1 MTSGAASMPD
11 DPPRRR
17 GRPPAGGREAILA
30 AARELLRERGIARV
44 TSREVAALAG
54 VSEASVFYHYKDR
67 AGLLQAVFEQGLEPL
82 QALSSSRRLSGVD
95 LHEALTRFANT
106 LDGFLDQALPVIAA
120 AQSDTALRDAM
131 AAYMTEQDL
140 GPHRGVATLGEY
152 LAAEQ
157 AAGRVRRGV
166 DPNAV
171 AMLFV
176 GACFTRAAQ
185 RQMPAAVAELPG
197 VEDIVRAAEALLRQD
212 GGADTGRGLP
222 ADL

>member
-1 MTSGAASMPD
+1 MPD
-11 DPPRRR
+11 DAPRRR
-17 GRPPAGGREAILA
+17 GRPPAGGREAILSA
-30 AARELLRERGIARV
+30 ALQLLRERGIARV
-44 TSREVAALAG
+44 TSREVAAVAG

-82 QALSSSRRLSGVD
+82 QVLSSSRGLRPGEELND
-95 LHEALTRFANT
+95 ALTRFANT
-106 LDGFLDQALPVIAA
+106 LDEFLEQALPVMAA
-120 AQSDTALRDAM
+120 AQSDTALRDLM

-140 GPHRGVATLGEY
+140 GPHRGVATLGDY

-157 AAGRVRRGV
+157 AAGRVRAGV
-166 DPNAV
+166 DPHAA

-197 VEDIVRAAEALLRQD
+197 LEDIVRATEALLRLD
-212 GGADTGRGLP
+212 DS
-222 ADL
+222 

>member
-1 MTSGAASMPD
+1 LDGDAAMRRAIVTGGAASMPD

-17 GRPPAGGREAILA
+17 GRPPAGGREAILSA
-30 AARELLRERGIARV
+30 ALQLLRERGIARV

-82 QALSSSRRLSGVD
+82 QALASGRGLAGAG
-95 LHEALTRFANT
+95 LHDVLTQFADT
-106 LDGFLDQALPVIAA
+106 LDRFLDQALPVMAA
-120 AQSDTALRDAM
+120 AQSDNALRDAM

-140 GPHRGVATLGEY
+140 GPHRGVAALGGY

-157 AAGRVRRGV
+157 AAGRVRAGV
-166 DPNAV
+166 EPRAV

-176 GACFTRAAQ
+176 GACYTRAAQ
-185 RQMPAAVAELPG
+185 RQMPARVDELPAL
-197 VEDIVRAAEALLRQD
+197 EDIIGATEELLR
-212 GGADTGRGLP
+212 P
-222 ADL
+222 

>member
-1 MTSGAASMPD
+1 MCRATVIGGAASMPD

-30 AARELLRERGIARV
+30 AALQLLRERGIARV

-82 QALSSSRRLSGVD
+82 QTLASSGRLSGVD
-95 LHEALTRFANT
+95 LHDALTRFANT
-106 LDGFLDQALPVIAA
+106 LDGFLDQALPVMAA
-120 AQSDTALRDAM
+120 AQSDAALRDAM

-140 GPHRGVATLGEY
+140 GPHRGVAALGEY

-157 AAGRVRRGV
+157 AAGRVRAGV
-166 DPNAV
+166 EPRAI

-176 GACFTRAAQ
+176 GACYTRAAQ
-185 RQMPAAVAELPG
+185 RQMPAKVTELPALK
-197 VEDIVRAAEALLRQD
+197 DIIGAIEALLR
-212 GGADTGRGLP
+212 P
-222 ADL
+222 

>member
-1 MTSGAASMPD
+1 MCRATVIGGAASMPD

-30 AARELLRERGIARV
+30 AALQLLRERGIARV

-82 QALSSSRRLSGVD
+82 QTLASQGGLAGAG
-95 LHEALTRFANT
+95 LHDVLTRYAHT
-106 LDGFLDQALPVIAA
+106 LDRFLDQALPVMAA

-140 GPHRGVATLGEY
+140 GPHRGVAALGEY

-157 AAGRVRRGV
+157 AAGRVRAGV
-166 DPNAV
+166 EPRAV

-176 GACFTRAAQ
+176 GACYTRAAQ
-185 RQMPAAVAELPG
+185 RQMPAKVTELPAL
-197 VEDIVRAAEALLRQD
+197 EDIIGVIEALLQ
-212 GGADTGRGLP
+212 P
-222 ADL
+222 

>member
-1 MTSGAASMPD
+1 MRGCATVTAGAASKPD
-11 DPPRRR
+11 EPPRRR

-30 AARELLRERGIARV
+30 AALQLLRERGIARV

-67 AGLLQAVFEQGLEPL
+67 AGLLQAVFEQGLEAL
-82 QALSSSRRLSGVD
+82 QVLSSSRGLRPGDD
-95 LHEALTRFANT
+95 LNDALTRFANT
-106 LDGFLDQALPVIAA
+106 LDEFLEQALPVMAA
-120 AQSDTALRDAM
+120 AQSDAALRDAM

-140 GPHRGVATLGEY
+140 GPHRGVATLGGY

-157 AAGRVRRGV
+157 AAGRVRAGV
-166 DPNAV
+166 DPHAT

-197 VEDIVRAAEALLRQD
+197 LEDIVRATEALLRPPD
-212 GGADTGRGLP
+212 G
-222 ADL
+222 

>member
-1 MTSGAASMPD
+1 MCRATVIGGAASMPD

-30 AARELLRERGIARV
+30 AALQLLRERGIARV

-82 QALSSSRRLSGVD
+82 QTLASQGGLAGAG
-95 LHEALTRFANT
+95 LHDVLTRYAHT
-106 LDGFLDQALPVIAA
+106 LDRFLDQALPVMAA

-140 GPHRGVATLGEY
+140 GPHRGVAALGEY

-157 AAGRVRRGV
+157 AAGRVRAGV
-166 DPNAV
+166 EPRAV

-176 GACFTRAAQ
+176 GACYTRAAQ
-185 RQMPAAVAELPG
+185 RQMPAKVTELPAL
-197 VEDIVRAAEALLRQD
+197 EDIIGAIEALLQ
-212 GGADTGRGLP
+212 P
-222 ADL
+222 

>member
-1 MTSGAASMPD
+1 MPD
-11 DPPRRR
+11 DAPRRR

-30 AARELLRERGIARV
+30 AALQLLRERGIARV

-67 AGLLQAVFEQGLEPL
+67 AGLLRAVFEQGLEPL
-82 QALSSSRRLSGVD
+82 QALAARGVLAGAD
-95 LHEALTRFANT
+95 LHDVLTRYAHT
-106 LDGFLDQALPVIAA
+106 LDGFLDQALPVMAA

-140 GPHRGVATLGEY
+140 GPHRGVGAVGDF

-157 AAGRVRRGV
+157 AAGRVRGGV
-166 DPNAV
+166 DPHAV

-176 GACFTRAAQ
+176 GACYTRAAQ
-185 RQMPAAVAELPG
+185 RQMPADVAELPAL
-197 VEDIVRAAEALLRQD
+197 EDIIDATEELLRP
-212 GGADTGRGLP
+212 GE
-222 ADL
+222 